1 MMQTDVKAATV
12 IGTGSVFSG
21 PARVKAIYAVLGSS
35 AGSIVLNNGN
45 GGTAL
50 ISLATPA
57 SATLNPMYIPLPG
70 EGVRF
75 TNSIYLGTLSN
86 VTSLTVIYG

>member
-12 IGTGSVFSG
+12 TSTGSVFGG
-21 PARVKAIYAVLGSS
+21 PARVKAIYAVLASG

-50 ISLATPA
+50 ISLTTPA

-75 TNSIYLGTLSN
+75 TSSVYLGTLTN